1 MNTKNKPLVK
11 MVILAALMLLSGL
24 IFLTTAE
31 AAPPAQEPLPTLA
44 FETPTSQD
52 PRPPVEDDPTGGA
65 GQGDG
70 VEDGSGS
77 SETRCAALSG
87 QIINWGVGGIPGIGA
102 TLSDGSWQVNAAS
115 GSDGNYGFG
124 GLGIGVARLR
134 IDIPP
139 TQLLTPSVQDAGVY
153 LNCDYPIIANIAV
166 YSGSRI
172 DPPAT
177 ITLSA
182 PNTIAPGAELPL
194 KVTIKN
200 DLPNDITNV
209 VVTDLLPEELIA
221 LEVSTSSGSGA
232 EAGIFEAGEDG
243 QLVAIFFDRLGSGA
257 EANIFITVIV
267 NEGIS
272 RGTQINTTA
281 TLFYRESVAVQDSI
295 ELTVGTEEEPAP
307 LTITTPEAALS
318 ATPEP
323 DTVATPAAITETA
336 PVSPTVTASEEE
348 NFVPPDNMP
357 TTGDSFLP
365 PPGLLP
371 TTGQDT
377 LQLSATLPETGFNPV
392 WLPLGGFGLAGIA
405 FICHRLRLF
414 LRRLK

>member
-1 MNTKNKPLVK
+1 MNAKNRPLAK
-11 MVILAALMLLSGL
+11 TAILAAILLLSGV
-24 IFLTTAE
+24 IFLTTAQ
-31 AAPPAQEPLPTLA
+31 AAPPAQDPLPTIT
-44 FETPTSQD
+44 FETPVSQD
-52 PRPPVEDDPTGGA
+52 PRPPVDDGTTGGA

-70 VEDGSGS
+70 TGNGGSPDA
-77 SETRCAALSG
+77 RCASLSG

-102 TLSDGSWQVNAAS
+102 TLSDGSWQVSAAS

-139 TQLLTPSVQDAGVY
+139 GQPLTPSIQDAGVY
-153 LNCDYPIIANIAV
+153 LNCNYSIIANVAV
-166 YSGSRI
+166 YSGSEI

-182 PNTIAPGAELPL
+182 PNTIASGAELPL

-221 LEVSTSSGSGA
+221 LEVTTSSGSGA
-232 EAGIFEAGEDG
+232 DARIIETGENG
-243 QLVAIFFDRLGSGA
+243 QLVTVFFDRLGSGD
-257 EANIFITVIV
+257 EVNIFITVILD
-267 NEGIS
+267 EGIS
-272 RGTQINTTA
+272 RGTEINNA
-281 TLFYRESVAVQDSI
+281 VTLFYRESVAVQDSL
-295 ELTVGTEEEPAP
+295 ELTVGSAEEPAP
-307 LTITTPEAALS
+307 AAFPTPEAAAP

-323 DTVATPAAITETA
+323 SAIATPAAITGTA
-336 PVSPTVTASEEE
+336 AVSPTVTASEEE

-365 PPGLLP
+365 PPALLP
-371 TTGQDT
+371 TTGEDT

-392 WLPLGGFGLAGIA
+392 WLPLGGFGLAGLA